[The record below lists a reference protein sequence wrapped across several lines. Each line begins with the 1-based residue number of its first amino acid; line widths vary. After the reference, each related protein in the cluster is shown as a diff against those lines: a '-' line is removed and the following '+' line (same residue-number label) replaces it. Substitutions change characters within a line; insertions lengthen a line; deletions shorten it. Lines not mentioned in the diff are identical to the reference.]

1 MLRKGRWKYN
11 HYIGFPSE
19 LFDLENDPEE
29 LNDLAGNPEFADI
42 RDMMEQELRKI
53 VDPDVADAMAFE
65 DQAALIAS
73 HGGREAALKLG
84 APGATPPPQ
93 GMR

>member
-1 MLRKGRWKYN
+1 
-11 HYIGFPSE
+11 
-19 LFDLENDPEE
+19 
-29 LNDLAGNPEFADI
+29 
-42 RDMMEQELRKI
+42 MEQELRKI